1 MCKGLNIITRTI
13 LDMTLLEKNII
24 KCTVCTLV
32 IISIMN
38 VVLEV
43 LRVCRLRSTLSYDE
57 VGFLAVG
64 QLFGDWCISLWHLNM
79 SSIIRSWYIFF
90 TLPTFKFWDFGFAN
104 ISLLFQITQDS
115 KKLNILLS
123 PWFLATFK
131 NIFLNDEKLFPPTFL
146 FMFSRMFFKNES
158 VLFVN

>member
-43 LRVCRLRSTLSYDE
+43 LRVCRLRSTLSYDD
-57 VGFLAVG
+57 GFLAVG
-64 QLFGDWCISLWHLNM
+64 QLFGD
-79 SSIIRSWYIFF
+79 
-90 TLPTFKFWDFGFAN
+90 
-104 ISLLFQITQDS
+104 
-115 KKLNILLS
+115 
-123 PWFLATFK
+123 
-131 NIFLNDEKLFPPTFL
+131 
-146 FMFSRMFFKNES
+146 
-158 VLFVN
+158 